1 MLIPQ
6 SSIFICNNVLDL
18 LHFSDF
24 KIMEA
29 VALTDSQL
37 KKFKAVF
44 TRYQFYI
51 FFQDLTFFALF
62 FIYQCHQ
69 VFTKTRPIDNPYL

>member
-6 SSIFICNNVLDL
+6 SSIFNRNNVLDL
-18 LHFSDF
+18 LQFSDF

-51 FFQDLTFFALF
+51 FFQDLTSFALLF
-62 FIYQCHQ
+62 KYSQKHDYR
-69 VFTKTRPIDNPYL
+69 VSK